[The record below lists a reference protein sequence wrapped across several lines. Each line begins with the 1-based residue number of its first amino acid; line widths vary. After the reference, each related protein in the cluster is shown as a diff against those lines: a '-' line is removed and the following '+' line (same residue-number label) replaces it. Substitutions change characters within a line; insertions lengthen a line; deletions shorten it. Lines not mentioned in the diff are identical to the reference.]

1 MAEVTHEV
9 VHRHEPPKS
18 FIRKYIFSLDHKV
31 IGIQYIMLALTAVV
45 VGMAMSILMRL
56 NLSWPGTNWPILG
69 TLFPTGAPGGVISP
83 EFYLSLVT
91 MHGTIMVF
99 FVLTTAPQG
108 GFGNYFLPMQIGA
121 DDMAFPFLNMM
132 SFWVTF
138 VGFIV
143 LLAAIFV
150 EGSVAVGGGALGTA
164 LGGGGSGTVGPIGG
178 WTGYA
183 PLSALGKIAGPG
195 QGAGVNLWIVS
206 IAIFCVGSLLGALN
220 FITTLLNMRT
230 RGMSLMRMPLT
241 CWAWFTTAVLALLS
255 FPVLLGGGILLL
267 LDRVGGT
274 SFFIPAGEYVNGV
287 LSGDPRFPLHAGGSP
302 LLWQHLFWFFG
313 HPEVY
318 IAILPGMGA
327 TSHVLSTF
335 ARKPIFGYRAMVFAI
350 FAIGGLGFFVWGHHM
365 FISGMSPYSAIAFSI
380 LTLSIGVPSAIK
392 TFNWIGTLWGGR
404 IRFTT
409 AMLFAIGFVSLFV
422 AGGITGLVLGQ
433 TSLDLPMHDT
443 YFVTAHFHLV
453 MGVASIFGMFAAM
466 YFWFPKMFGR
476 LMNEGLGKFH
486 FWITFIGVY
495 TIFVP
500 MHIMGIVGMPRR
512 YAQFTEYQFLTSL
525 HPLVLLVSIAAIVTV
540 SVQLVFFF
548 NLFWSMFKGKVAGAN
563 PWEAT
568 TLEWTTPSPPPHDN
582 FAGIVPTVYRGPYE
596 FAVPGAPKDF
606 MMQTEPLTADEPQL
620 ASGLG
625 DTSGNGHDGHK
636 R

>member
-1 MAEVTHEV
+1 MSGETHEA
-9 VHRHEPPKS
+9 VHRHEPPTS

-31 IGIQYIMLALTAVV
+31 IGIQYILLALAAVI
-45 VGMAMSILMRL
+45 VGMIMSLLMRL

-69 TLFPTGAPGGVISP
+69 TLFPGGAPNGVMNP

-108 GFGNYFLPMQIGA
+108 GFGNYFLPIQIGA
-121 DDMAFPFLNMM
+121 DDMAFPVLNMM

-138 VGFIV
+138 IGFVVI
-143 LLAAIFV
+143 LAAIFF
-150 EGSVAVGGGALGTA
+150 SGAPSTI
-164 LGGGGSGTVGPIGG
+164 GPIGG

-183 PLSALGKIAGPG
+183 PLSALGQVAGPG
-195 QGAGVNLWIVS
+195 QGMGMNLWIIS

-267 LDRVGGT
+267 LDRLAGT
-274 SFFIPAGEYVNGV
+274 SFFIPGGLYVSGI
-287 LSGDPRFPLHAGGSP
+287 LSGTNPNFPLHTGGSP
-302 LLWQHLFWFFG
+302 ILWQHLFWFFG

-327 TSHVLSTF
+327 TSHILATF

-350 FAIGGLGFFVWGHHM
+350 FAIGLLGFFVWGHHM
-365 FISGMSPYSAIAFSI
+365 FISGMSPYSAVAFSI
-380 LTLSIGVPSAIK
+380 LTLSIGVPSAVK
-392 TFNWIGTLWGGR
+392 TFNWIGTLWGAR

-409 AMLFAIGFVSLFV
+409 PMLFAIGFVSLFV
-422 AGGITGLVLGQ
+422 AGGITGLILGQ
-433 TSLDLPMHDT
+433 SSLDLPVHDT
-443 YFVTAHFHLV
+443 YIVLAHFHLV
-453 MGVASIFGMFAAM
+453 MGVASIFGMFAAT

-476 LMNEGLGKFH
+476 MMNERLGQLH
-486 FWITFIGVY
+486 FWVTFIGVY
-495 TIFVP
+495 AIFVP
-500 MHIMGIVGMPRR
+500 MHVMGLVGMPRR
-512 YAQFTEYQFLTSL
+512 YSSFTEYEFLKSL
-525 HPLVLLVSIAAIVTV
+525 HPLVIFVSIAAIITIT
-540 SVQLVFFF
+540 VQLVFYF
-548 NLFWSMFKGKVAGAN
+548 NLVWSLFKGKKAGEN

-568 TLEWTTPSPPPHDN
+568 TLEWITASPPPHDN
-582 FAGIVPTVYRGPYE
+582 FAGVVPTVYRGPYE
-596 FAVPGAPKDF
+596 FSVPGAPRDYV
-606 MMQTEPLTADEPQL
+606 MQTEPE
-620 ASGLG
+620 LG
-625 DTSGNGHDGHK
+625 EQPALKGTSGNGHNGQH
-636 R
+636 